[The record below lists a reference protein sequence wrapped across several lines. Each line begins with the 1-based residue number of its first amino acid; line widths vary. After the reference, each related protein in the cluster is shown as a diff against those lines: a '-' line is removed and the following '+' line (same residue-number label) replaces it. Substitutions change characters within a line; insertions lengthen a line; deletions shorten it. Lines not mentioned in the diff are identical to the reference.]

1 MLSRK
6 KKGVCAG
13 LALHEDSLRYI
24 ELDLDGQG
32 FKVRRQEVFP
42 LPAGCISRESIQ
54 QFNLLE
60 KAFDDFKG
68 QVGKFPC
75 PVALGIPERDVI
87 LRLIDYP
94 KMPVA
99 DIRDALSL
107 EFEGYFPYAWNEAA
121 ADIVEVDVP
130 AGVEQKTTVL
140 AATARLVYVND
151 LLRLMER
158 ADIPVGAVEP
168 MNVAFF
174 RASVGRTARNGAYFV
189 LGVEPEVTNIILG
202 YRDNGIL
209 YRSTLADL
217 RNPMSRSADEALM
230 PIAQDV
236 QNTILFARNQY
247 RDLAI
252 RHLILGGS
260 LGENP
265 RLKALLESGASLNVV
280 VSNVWST
287 WQIRSDLGGVPG
299 FDAAVGLALRDAI

>member
-1 MLSRK
+1 MLSGK

-24 ELDLDGQG
+24 ELDRDGQG

-68 QVGKFPC
+68 QVRKFPC
-75 PVALGIPERDVI
+75 PVTLGVPGRDVI

-121 ADIVEVDVP
+121 ADIAEVDVP
-130 AGVEQKTTVL
+130 TGVEQKTTVL
-140 AATARLVYVND
+140 VATARLTYVND
-151 LLRLMER
+151 LLRLVDR

-174 RASVGRTARNGAYFV
+174 RASVGRAVRNDAYFV
-189 LGVEPEVTNIILG
+189 LGIEPEVTNIILG

-217 RNPMSRSADEALM
+217 RNPTSRSADEALM

-265 RLKALLESGASLNVV
+265 RLKALLEGGASLNVV
-280 VSNVWST
+280 VSDVWSA
-287 WQIRSDLGGVPG
+287 WQIHSDLGGVPV
-299 FDAAVGLALRDAI
+299 FDAAIGLALRDAI